1 MKLSLSSL
9 AAAAS
14 AFVLSLS
21 SLRAAEVWETN
32 FEKAK
37 ATAAKEN
44 RDLLLDF
51 TGSDWC
57 AWCIRLHEEVFEK
70 TAFKQEAPKHFVL
83 VELDFPQAKEQ
94 SEELKKQNEKLQ
106 KMFKI
111 EGFPTI
117 LLLDSK
123 GRPYARTGYEK
134 GGAAKYLEHLAGLR
148 KLRET
153 RDESFKKAAAA
164 EGAEKAKLFMEA
176 LGGMEPDVIHTF
188 YEEEVEQAIAADKE
202 DASGAKK
209 SRDEFKSEVEFRAKV
224 EKLEEELAQL
234 HDAKKL
240 TEFAARIDK
249 FISDEKLTGRRKQD
263 IMMAKLAT
271 LEQDLDGASRLLD
284 EVIAVDPK
292 SDMATNAKDL
302 QKRIKDMKK
311 QQAGEK
317 EGGKEAKEKGEA
329 PEQK

>member
-1 MKLSLSSL
+1 MKLHLSSL

-14 AFVLSLS
+14 AFVLTIS
-21 SLRAAEVWETN
+21 SLRAAEVWETD

-57 AWCIRLHEEVFEK
+57 GWCIRLHEEVFEK
-70 TAFKQEAPKHFVL
+70 DAFKQEAPKHFVL

-106 KMFKI
+106 EMFKI

-153 RDESFKKAAAA
+153 RDASLKKAAAA
-164 EGAEKAKLFMEA
+164 EGAEKSKLIMEA

-188 YEEEVEQAIAADKE
+188 YAEEVEQAIAADKD

-209 SRDEFKSEVEFRAKV
+209 SRDEFKSEGEFRAKV
-224 EKLEEELAQL
+224 ETLDEELAQL

-240 TEFAARIDK
+240 KEFAARIDK
-249 FISDEKLTGRRKQD
+249 FIADEKLTGRRRQE

-271 LEQDLDGASRLLD
+271 LEEDLDGAGKLLD
-284 EVIAVDPK
+284 DVIAVDPK

-302 QKRIKDMKK
+302 QERIKDMKK
-311 QQAGEK
+311 QQAEEK
-317 EGGKEAKEKGEA
+317 KRGKDAKEEQEA
-329 PEQK
+329 PEDK